1 MNTLVVH
8 GTTTLSSST
17 NINSY
22 LKCYLLSRKDLIKK
36 LNHKVNKYHFR
47 MFKYGIGEIVLFE
60 SDNEIVDHWLPA
72 LGAANITSV
81 VGNLTDRT
89 ETNHKLATIIDLNVH
104 GQVPIADSQPF
115 FDAGQPIFLSD
126 ELELCFTNTKTSV
139 KAPLKSSSTLKQLA
153 GKSLGIKLDL
163 CFQKSVSGRAIK
175 VAGKQAFCGSVPI
188 VFR

>member
-1 MNTLVVH
+1 
-8 GTTTLSSST
+8 
-17 NINSY
+17 
-22 LKCYLLSRKDLIKK
+22 
-36 LNHKVNKYHFR
+36 

-81 VGNLTDRT
+81 EGNLTDRT
-89 ETNHKLATIIDLNVH
+89 ETNHKLASLIDLQVH
-104 GQVPIADSQPF
+104 GQIPISDSKPF

-139 KAPLKSSSTLKQLA
+139 KAPLKPSSTLKQLA
-153 GKSLGIKLDL
+153 GKSPSIKLEL
-163 CFQKSVSGRAIK
+163 CLQKRASGRAIK
-175 VAGKQAFCGSVPI
+175 VANKQAFCGSIPI